1 MAVEGPIA
9 HRYQGEPDL
18 TTRAGQAGAH
28 FSLIEENIAVGS
40 HMATIHEGWLTSS
53 EHRANLLN
61 PGVDRVGIAVVAGQ
75 GVYFAVT
82 DFARSVPMLTQ
93 AEVEASFAKLLRSRG
108 LMIANDASDARAYC
122 ANGNKDISQPG
133 MFMRWQNPDVT
144 QLPQPL
150 VDQLRSGRY
159 RKAAVGSCPPQDV
172 EGSFTIYR
180 VAVALY

>member
-1 MAVEGPIA
+1 
-9 HRYQGEPDL
+9 
-18 TTRAGQAGAH
+18 
-28 FSLIEENIAVGS
+28 
-40 HMATIHEGWLTSS
+40 
-53 EHRANLLN
+53 
-61 PGVDRVGIAVVAGQ
+61 
-75 GVYFAVT
+75 
-82 DFARSVPMLTQ
+82 
-93 AEVEASFAKLLRSRG
+93 
-108 LMIANDASDARAYC
+108 
-122 ANGNKDISQPG
+122 